1 MNISWT
7 VILISDIYLLFV
19 RFFISFL
26 TSFHSVFNWFYF
38 LGDPWYKVTGNLWVS
53 FFQITTCICTLFWN
67 KVLYRNMYINLW
79 SPLLM
84 TRSSSRARQPLSR
97 VNLTGFTMPTSGK
110 NRKYLSIKKAW
121 NIFKNWLC
129 PNFSCYP
136 KNLSCPK
143 FWRGC
148 KPPLPRPPPGNST
161 PFYTILLSTLT
172 GKKFGKLKQQRFA
185 KASGHN
191 GNNIFAFR

>member
-67 KVLYRNMYINLW
+67 KVLYRNMHINLW

-97 VNLTGFTMPTSGK
+97 VDLTGFTIPTSDK
-110 NRKYLSIKKAW
+110 NRKYLPIQKRKA
-121 NIFKNWLC
+121 L
-129 PNFSCYP
+129 
-136 KNLSCPK
+136 PK
-143 FWRGC
+143 FLLLPKISELPKILC
-148 KPPLPRPPPGNST
+148 KISHGDRVT
-161 PFYTILLSTLT
+161 FLT
-172 GKKFGKLKQQRFA
+172 D
-185 KASGHN
+185 
-191 GNNIFAFR
+191 I